1 VPTTEKPRRRKASAP
16 KSVTRESALSDEPK
30 DEFDDELSTPNWQS
44 KAVERSLGRS
54 RAAAEKRSAAFVKAA
69 LALVE
74 RRGGQDFTVQELVN
88 DMRISTRTYYQY
100 FSSKE
105 ELLVAMFEQVQRE
118 DNRDL
123 RPLVAAEDDP
133 RARLKAF
140 VYGILNRAHT
150 GSPRYAVGRLLIEQF
165 LQLQVKHPE
174 ELRHSYAGVLAYL
187 TRLVVEAYAP
197 DGIETAVH
205 RRTAGLV
212 LQLVVSSTQVMVLGS
227 PVIDPAPTPEEVWQ
241 FCLAGMSALEAASG
255 KDTVKAVPPRKTAA
269 R

>member
-1 VPTTEKPRRRKASAP
+1 VPTTEEPRRRKASPRVTA
-16 KSVTRESALSDEPK
+16 TREPEPE
-30 DEFDDELSTPNWQS
+30 DEFDDELSPPNWQS

-74 RRGGQDFTVQELVN
+74 RRGGQDFTVQDLVN
-88 DMRISTRTYYQY
+88 EMRISTRTYYQY

-118 DNRDL
+118 DNRGL
-123 RPLVAAEDDP
+123 RPLVAAEQDP
-133 RARLKAF
+133 RERLKAF
-140 VYGILNRAHT
+140 VFGILNRAHT

-174 ELRHSYAGVLAYL
+174 ELRQSYAGVLTYL
-187 TRLVVEAYAP
+187 TKLLVEAYAP
-197 DGIETAVH
+197 DGVETAAH
-205 RRTAGLV
+205 RRMAGLV
-212 LQLVVSSTQVMVLGS
+212 LQMVVSSTQVMVLGS

-241 FCLAGMSALEAASG
+241 FCLSG
-255 KDTVKAVPPRKTAA
+255 ISGLTTPGDTAEDTVG
-269 R
+269 